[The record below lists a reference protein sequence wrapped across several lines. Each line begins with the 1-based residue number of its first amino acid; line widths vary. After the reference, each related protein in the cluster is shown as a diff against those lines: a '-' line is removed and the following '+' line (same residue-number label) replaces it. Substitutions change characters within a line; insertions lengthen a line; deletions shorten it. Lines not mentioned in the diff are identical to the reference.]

1 MVNPKKTEAE
11 MEIQKASLEE
21 QALTGGSFFLG
32 EGMKKSNLKTENNH
46 AQKMAAPDAVQMAA
60 RKLDWVIALSK
71 SGSFKNKKPKSV
83 NKG

>member
-1 MVNPKKTEAE
+1 
-11 MEIQKASLEE
+11 MEIQKASLGE

-32 EGMKKSNLKTENNH
+32 EGMKKSNFKTENNH
-46 AQKMAAPDAVQMAA
+46 AQKMATPDAVQMAA

-71 SGSFKNKKPKSV
+71 IGSFRNKKPKRV